1 MGIGRFFQQQNQC
14 FARRLWLVLP
24 LLLGAC
30 TSPNLTDFQRTMPG
44 KWLNTNP
51 EYSQTPQPWPLQ
63 AWWLNPN
70 APDVTLVALI
80 QRLNSANLSLSQAQ
94 ARLRAARA
102 DGRSGAYAPNLSAQ
116 SSATFSDYLTESQG
130 NSQDNSETFN
140 AKLDATWE
148 VPLFGQ
154 LGASRRLTNA
164 EKAFAEA
171 DLAAVRN
178 SVIAE
183 GVRLYTA
190 LRSSQQ
196 QAFFI
201 GQSLTAQ
208 QVIVSLTAIK
218 QDVGLIDED
227 DLRRARQTEANL
239 RQTQAELINQITQNL
254 WQITALAALTAP
266 LPEWQK
272 SASIPQ
278 LNPLNPATTPLDTLR
293 QRPDV
298 RQAEAQ
304 VQQAAARLNLA
315 IADRL
320 PSLTLSGNLS
330 QISNLSGGGPAVTVS
345 GLPTLNLPLLDWGQR
360 RANVTKNRAQLD
372 ETIENYQAVMLSAL
386 ADVETQ
392 LGTLRTNQTRLTQAQ
407 QRLSDTQRLLSNA
420 QLRRGQGLI
429 SDLEVAGA
437 VQDAATAH
445 SELAQAQAD
454 LTTTIAALAK
464 ALGGGFD
471 VSASTAISTMS
482 AER

>member
-1 MGIGRFFQQQNQC
+1 MGRGQVFQQQKQS
-14 FARRLWLVLP
+14 FVRHLWLTLP
-24 LLLGAC
+24 LFLSAC
-30 TSPNLTDFQRTMPG
+30 ASPNLADFQLTMPS
-44 KWLNTNP
+44 KWLNANTESP
-51 EYSQTPQPWPLQ
+51 QTPLQ
-63 AWWLNPN
+63 AWWFNPN

-102 DGRSGAYAPNLSAQ
+102 DARSGAFAPNLTAQ
-116 SSATFSDYLTESQG
+116 SGAAFSDYLTEPQR
-130 NSQDNSETFN
+130 NIQKNTETFN

-154 LGASRRLTNA
+154 LGASRKLTNA

-208 QVIVSLTAIK
+208 QVIVRLTAIK
-218 QDVGLIDED
+218 QDAGLIDED
-227 DLRRARQTEANL
+227 DLRRARQTEATL
-239 RQTQAELINQITQNL
+239 RQMQAELANQITQNL
-254 WQITALAALTAP
+254 WQLTALAALTAP

-272 SASIPQ
+272 SAQIPQ
-278 LNPLNPATTPLDTLR
+278 LNALNPSTTPLDTLR

-320 PSLTLSGNLS
+320 PSLTLAGNLS

-360 RANVTKNRAQLD
+360 RANVTKNRAQMD
-372 ETIENYQAVMLSAL
+372 ETIDNYKATMLSAL

-392 LGTLRTNQTRLTQAQ
+392 LGTLRTNQIRFTQTQ
-407 QRLSDTQRLLSNA
+407 QRLTEAQRLLANA
-420 QLRRGQGLI
+420 QLRRGQGLT

-445 SELAQAQAD
+445 SELAQAQAN

-464 ALGGGFD
+464 ALGGGFG
-471 VSASTAISTMS
+471 VNSTNNDITRS

>member
-1 MGIGRFFQQQNQC
+1 MGRGKVFHHQKQC
-14 FARRLWLVLP
+14 FARRLWLALP
-24 LLLGAC
+24 LLLSAC
-30 TSPNLTDFQRTMPG
+30 ASPNLTDFQLAMPT
-44 KWLNTNP
+44 KWLNANA
-51 EYSQTPQPWPLQ
+51 EYTKSAQPWPLQ
-63 AWWLNPN
+63 AWWLNPQ

-102 DGRSGAYAPNLSAQ
+102 DGRSGAFAPNLNAQ
-116 SSATFSDYLTESQG
+116 TGAVFTDYLTETQSNIQK
-130 NSQDNSETFN
+130 NTETFN
-140 AKLDATWE
+140 AKLDASWE

-154 LGASRRLTNA
+154 LGASRKLTNA

-171 DLAAVRN
+171 DLAAVHN

-183 GVRLYTA
+183 GVHLYTA
-190 LRSSQQ
+190 LRSNQQ

-201 GQSLTAQ
+201 HQSLSAQ

-218 QDVGLIDED
+218 QDAGLIDED

-239 RQTQAELINQITQNL
+239 RQTQADLTNQITQSL
-254 WQITALAALTAP
+254 WQLTALAALTAP
-266 LPEWQK
+266 LPEWQNA
-272 SASIPQ
+272 ASVPQ
-278 LNPLNPATTPLDTLR
+278 LNVLNPSTTPLETLR

-304 VQQAAARLNLA
+304 VQQAAARLNLS
-315 IADRL
+315 IADRF

-330 QISNLSGGGPAVTVS
+330 QISSLSGGGPAFTVS

-372 ETIENYQAVMLSAL
+372 EVLDNYKATMFSAL

-392 LGTLRTNQTRLTQAQ
+392 LSTLRTNQTRLTQAQ
-407 QRLSDTQRLLSNA
+407 QRLTDTQRLLGNA
-420 QLRRGQGLI
+420 QLRRQQGLI
-429 SDLEVAGA
+429 SDVEVAGA
-437 VQDAATAH
+437 EQDAATAH
-445 SELAQAQAD
+445 TELAQAQAD

-464 ALGGGFD
+464 ALGGGFG
-471 VSASTAISTMS
+471 VSPTTAIPTVS

>member
-1 MGIGRFFQQQNQC
+1 MGRAQGFHHQKQC
-14 FARRLWLVLP
+14 FACRLWLILP
-24 LLLGAC
+24 LLLSAC
-30 TSPNLTDFQRTMPG
+30 ASPNLTDFQLTMPS
-44 KWLNTNP
+44 KWLNANTKSP
-51 EYSQTPQPWPLQ
+51 QTSLQ
-63 AWWLNPN
+63 AWWFNPN
-70 APDVTLVALI
+70 APDAPLVALI

-102 DGRSGAYAPNLSAQ
+102 DARSGAFAPNLNAQ
-116 SSATFSDYLTESQG
+116 SGAAFSDYLTEVKD
-130 NSQDNSETFN
+130 NSQKNTETFN
-140 AKLDATWE
+140 AKLDASWE

-154 LGASRRLTNA
+154 LGASRRLNNA

-196 QAFFI
+196 QALFI
-201 GQSLTAQ
+201 SQSLTAQ
-208 QVIVSLTAIK
+208 QVIVRLTAIK
-218 QDVGLIDED
+218 QDAGLIDED

-239 RQTQAELINQITQNL
+239 RQTQADISNQITYNL
-254 WQITALAALTAP
+254 WQLTALAALTAP

-272 SASIPQ
+272 ESSIPK
-278 LNPLNPATTPLDTLR
+278 LNPIHPATTPLDTLR

-330 QISNLSGGGPAVTVS
+330 QISNLSGGSPAVTVS

-372 ETIENYQAVMLSAL
+372 EALENYKAVMLSAL

-392 LGTLRTNQTRLTQAQ
+392 LGTLRTNQTRLMQAQ
-407 QRLSDTQRLLSNA
+407 QRLSDAQRLLGNA

-429 SDLEVAGA
+429 SDLEMAGA

-445 SELAQAQAD
+445 SELAQAQAN
-454 LTTTIAALAK
+454 LATTIAALAK
-464 ALGGGFD
+464 ALGGGFGVHETSND
-471 VSASTAISTMS
+471 TTRLT
-482 AER
+482 ER